1 MWTIEPRSSSLDRS
15 CHGATIG
22 AMLISPLDDAMA
34 EDSFADEISTRF
46 S

>member
-1 MWTIEPRSSSLDRS
+1 MWTINRGRARWYRS

>member
-1 MWTIEPRSSSLDRS
+1 MWTIEPRPRSLDRS

-22 AMLISPLDDAMA
+22 AIDRSRHA